1 MFKVYRERA
10 QPYKSAAAASHPTE
24 LKTTHRCAI
33 MHRACFMTSHPL
45 AIKAPDFQ
53 AIRDAH
59 RRIAPRIHR
68 TPVHTSSSL
77 NEIAGARLFFK
88 CENLQKTGSFK
99 IRGATNAVFSLS
111 EEEAKNG
118 VVAPSSGNH
127 AAALAQAARWRGIP
141 AYIVMPYNS
150 STAKKIAVQA
160 YGGQITECEANV
172 ASREATTEAVRRR
185 TGAHLV
191 HPYND
196 PRVIAG
202 QGTAALELL
211 EDVPQLDIVIT
222 PASGGGLLSG
232 TSIASKAL
240 KSSIRVIGS
249 EPRNADDAYR
259 SLASGKI
266 ESASSLETVADGLR
280 ATLCPLTFSILRE
293 LVDQIALVDE
303 SEIVSTMFL
312 LWERMK
318 LVVEPSGAVA
328 AAPALLRRIGAEGK
342 SIGVI
347 LSGGNLDLRRLPFSQ

>member
-1 MFKVYRERA
+1 
-10 QPYKSAAAASHPTE
+10 
-24 LKTTHRCAI
+24 
-33 MHRACFMTSHPL
+33 MTSHPV
-45 AIKAPDFQ
+45 AIHAPDF
-53 AIRDAH
+53 AAVRAAH
-59 RRIAPRIHR
+59 ARIATRIHR
-68 TPVHTSSSL
+68 TPVLTTSSL
-77 NEIAGARLFFK
+77 DELAGARLFFK

-111 EEEAKNG
+111 DAEAAHG

-127 AAALAQAARWRGIP
+127 AAALSLAARWRGIP
-141 AYIVMPYNS
+141 AYIIMPSNS
-150 STAKKIAVQA
+150 SAAKKRAVEN
-160 YGGQITECEANV
+160 YGGQITECEPNV
-172 ASREATTEAVRRR
+172 ASREATSEAVQKR

-196 PRVIAG
+196 ARVVAG

-211 EDVPQLDIVIT
+211 EEIPDLDVIVT

-232 TSIASKAL
+232 TAIAAKGL
-240 KSSIRVIGS
+240 RPGIRVIGA

-259 SLASGKI
+259 SLAAGRIEPASG
-266 ESASSLETVADGLR
+266 LETMADGLR

-293 LVDQIALVDE
+293 MVDRISLVDE
-303 SEIVSTMFL
+303 AEITSTMLL

-342 SIGVI
+342 KIGVV
-347 LSGGNLDLRRLPFSQ
+347 LSGGNLDLRNLPFASVE